1 MRVKNLARDTIAVLS
16 KRLKSMT
23 LRSAT
28 RGDNW
33 PQPDIHPR
41 LQTSGACETN
51 VNRPPE
57 GIHPM
62 ESHRLELFAD
72 YFQFYLQDATA
83 DGDLSDAW
91 DDAATRR
98 MLVVSTGVVGMGTAR
113 NMKVP
118 VTLEILEAK
127 PSLALDSFD
136 HVVEGSLVVTT
147 GPLVIAGCTD
157 YLPDAQRFGVQPG
170 TLRVRLSAS
179 GLNSLSTD
187 GLEGDDHYLVQL
199 WPDAPIEP
207 VVLKQWED

>member
-28 RGDNW
+28 KGDNW

-41 LQTSGACETN
+41 LQTFGVRETN

-72 YFQFYLQDATA
+72 Y
-83 DGDLSDAW
+83 
-91 DDAATRR
+91 
-98 MLVVSTGVVGMGTAR
+98 
-113 NMKVP
+113 
-118 VTLEILEAK
+118 
-127 PSLALDSFD
+127 
-136 HVVEGSLVVTT
+136 
-147 GPLVIAGCTD
+147 
-157 YLPDAQRFGVQPG
+157 LPDAQRFGVQPG
-170 TLRVRLSAS
+170 TFRVRLSAS